1 MHPKETFAMN
11 FPNDLFYTPSHEW
24 VRREADGTFTVGI
37 SDLAQDS
44 LGELVYVD
52 LPAVGKTLAAAE
64 SCAVVESTKA
74 ASDVY
79 SPVAGQ
85 VIAVND
91 TLSGAPQ
98 TVNEAPYTEG
108 WLFKLKPADNNS
120 VSALLSAEKYKAE
133 VGAS

>member
-1 MHPKETFAMN
+1 MN
-11 FPNDLFYTPSHEW
+11 FPNDLLYTASHEW
-24 VRREADGTFTVGI
+24 VRREADGTVTVGI

-52 LPAVGKTLAAAE
+52 LPAVGRNLAAAE

-79 SPVAGQ
+79 APIAGE
-85 VIAVND
+85 VVAVND
-91 TLSGAPQ
+91 ALSSAPQ

-108 WLFKLKPADNNS
+108 WLFKLKPATADAK
-120 VSALLSAEKYKAE
+120 SALLSAEKYKAE
-133 VGAS
+133 VGAA